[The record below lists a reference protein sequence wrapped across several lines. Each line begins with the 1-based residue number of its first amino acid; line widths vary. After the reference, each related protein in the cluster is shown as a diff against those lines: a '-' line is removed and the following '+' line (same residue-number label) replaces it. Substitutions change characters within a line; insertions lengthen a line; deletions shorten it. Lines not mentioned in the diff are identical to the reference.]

1 MMPRPINTGVHLV
14 IAVVSRGTV
23 TTITTAVTGSLWT
36 YRAAVIGELVQVGTV
51 KGRQHPARAL
61 GALIANTDGIT
72 AVARIRAAEALKIK
86 RTSSRS
92 IPVRLGATDAR
103 MGIIN
108 VFPDL
113 QVATRTVTPRRS
125 SRRTTMRYSQ
135 RRKLSISVLKSN
147 TAKPAAATV

>member
-23 TTITTAVTGSLWT
+23 TTITTAVTGSFWT
-36 YRAAVIGELVQVGTV
+36 YRAAVIGDFVQVGTV

-125 SRRTTMRYSQ
+125 ARTTMRYSQ
-135 RRKLSISVLKSN
+135 RRKLSISVLQLN